1 MGDGGIGSEGSGGDG
16 GGKIWVRKWR
26 VRSIGSIYPEGMMLN
41 FETCYRALQT
51 RDARFDGRF
60 FTAVRTTG
68 IFCRPICPAPT
79 PRPENCQF
87 FTSAAAAHEAGF
99 RPCLRCRPELSPD
112 LLSYVTTASTV
123 NRALRLIG
131 EGFLDEQSVVGLAN
145 RLGVGDRHLRRL
157 FDQHIGVSPVA
168 VAQTRRMLFAKQ
180 LIDQTTLP
188 MTDVAIAAGFK
199 SLRRFNAAMLATY
212 QKAPRE
218 LRRLQVTEQSTQ
230 VAEIQLRLAFQPP
243 YHWDALV
250 HFLKPRLMTGV
261 EQITSTYYGRSIE
274 LEGAQG
280 AVLVQPVPDA
290 NYLLAQIRF
299 PKVTALSQIVE
310 RLRRLF
316 DLSANVNEIAAH
328 LQTDRSLAPL
338 VAALPGLR
346 IPGAWDPFEL
356 AVRAILGQQVSVSAA
371 ATLASRLVQR
381 YGKPFCLEGL
391 GESWPESIKLAA
403 LFPNPEILA
412 EADLTEIGVTSARAR
427 AIQALAA
434 KVAIDRQFFQTLG
447 DLEAAVAQ
455 LCELPGIG
463 PWTAQYI
470 AMRALREP
478 DAFPAGDLA
487 LRRALDQSLSPQELE
502 ARSQVWRP
510 WRAYAAM
517 HLWMMNFAAQKEECK

>member
-1 MGDGGIGSEGSGGDG
+1 
-16 GGKIWVRKWR
+16 
-26 VRSIGSIYPEGMMLN
+26 MLH

-51 RDARFDGRF
+51 RDPRFDGRF

-79 PRPENCQF
+79 PKPENCQF
-87 FTSAAAAHEAGF
+87 FTSAAAAHAAGF

-112 LLSYVTTASTV
+112 LLLYVTTASTV
-123 NRALRLIG
+123 NQALRLIG
-131 EGFLDEQSVVGLAN
+131 EGFLDQAGVVELAN

-157 FDQHIGVSPVA
+157 FDQHLGVSPVA

-188 MTDVAIAAGFK
+188 ITDIAIAAGFQ
-199 SLRRFNAAMLATY
+199 SLRRFNAAILATY
-212 QKAPRE
+212 QKSPRE
-218 LRRLQVTEQSTQ
+218 LRRLQVVEQPAPA
-230 VAEIQLRLAFQPP
+230 AEIQLKLTFQPP

-261 EQITSTYYGRSIE
+261 ERITSASYCRSIE

-280 AVLVQPVPDA
+280 AVLVRPVPNAD
-290 NYLLAQIRF
+290 YLLAQICF
-299 PKVTALSQIVE
+299 PKVTALNQIVE
-310 RLRRLF
+310 RLRQLF
-316 DLSANVNEIAAH
+316 DLRANVGEVAAH
-328 LQTDRSLAPL
+328 LQADPQLCLS
-338 VAALPGLR
+338 VAVLPGLR
-346 IPGAWDPFEL
+346 IPGCWDPFEL

-381 YGKPFCLEGL
+381 YGKPFCLEGANQQ
-391 GESWPESIKLAA
+391 WVAA
-403 LFPNPEILA
+403 IDLSAIFPDPAILA
-412 EADLTEIGVTSARAR
+412 EADLTEIGITSARAC

-434 KVAIDRQFFQTLG
+434 KVATDRQFFQKLG
-447 DLEAAVAQ
+447 DLAAAVEK

-463 PWTAQYI
+463 FWTAHYI

-478 DAFPAGDLA
+478 DAFPSSDLG
-487 LRRALDQSLSPQELE
+487 LRRTFDPPMSTRTLE

-517 HLWMMNFAAQKEECK
+517 HLWMMNFSVDQKEKIS